1 MSTDKNTKSDRN
13 TSGHNEIVDKNIQ
26 ALSSLKEKL
35 VKAEETEEK
44 EPVWLQKFGKNT
56 VSTKMSEM
64 SNKHLQNAYYSV
76 QHKMEEHYKKMNV
89 LEDLLQKIE
98 SVAEVRNLTL
108 RDIDGDYTIIR
119 EKKAMRNLKH
129 NQTIKK

>member
-1 MSTDKNTKSDRN
+1 MSIDRNTKSDRN
-13 TSGHNEIVDKNIQ
+13 TSGNNEIVDKNIQ

-35 VKAEETEEK
+35 VKAEET
-44 EPVWLQKFGKNT
+44 VWLQKFGKNT

-98 SVAEVRNLTL
+98 KVAEVRNLTL

-119 EKKAMRNLKH
+119 EKKAMRNLKSKE
-129 NQTIKK
+129 TIKK